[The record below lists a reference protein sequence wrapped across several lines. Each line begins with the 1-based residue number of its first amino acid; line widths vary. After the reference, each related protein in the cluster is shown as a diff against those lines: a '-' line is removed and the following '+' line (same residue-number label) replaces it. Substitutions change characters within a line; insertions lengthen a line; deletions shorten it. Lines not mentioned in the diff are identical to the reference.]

1 MTEQN
6 TVFPV
11 AEQQQTDL
19 GSNWIIFQMRTA
31 SSAFLSDPG
40 ISLRTAAV
48 LLERVEFQTV
58 TYNLLFALHDLRQF
72 QKTSFFLAFCNRPS
86 VWVAERQK
94 GPNLHYWSRNKANV
108 NKITHL
114 QHLLPEEEV
123 ISLWNQIVG
132 WNLQTIVHWWVLMV
146 KAKRMYFSV
155 FQVDHNDGQFF
166 SPMEWFMFFSGH
178 HWLQWF

>member
-6 TVFPV
+6 TVGSV
-11 AEQQQTDL
+11 AEQQKTDL

-58 TYNLLFALHDLRQF
+58 TYNLLFALHDFSQF

-86 VWVAERQK
+86 VWVAEGQK
-94 GPNLHYWSRNKANV
+94 GPNLHYWGQNKANV

-114 QHLLPEEEV
+114 QHLLPEEEM
-123 ISLWNQIVG
+123 ISLWNQIVD
-132 WNLQTIVHWWVLMV
+132 WNLQIIADCRGLMV
-146 KAKRMYFSV
+146 STRDCILNPVVIS
-155 FQVDHNDGQFF
+155 
-166 SPMEWFMFFSGH
+166 H
-178 HWLQWF
+178 HLHRLIG